1 MLSFVPYFIGQK
13 SNKKV
18 KIWKKKKI
26 IRKKTVVGISLLLTF
41 ISYTKLPWFRQLRS
55 YEILI

>member
-26 IRKKTVVGISLLLTF
+26 RRKKNSCRYVTPPNFYF
-41 ISYTKLPWFRQLRS
+41 IYQTALV
-55 YEILI
+55 